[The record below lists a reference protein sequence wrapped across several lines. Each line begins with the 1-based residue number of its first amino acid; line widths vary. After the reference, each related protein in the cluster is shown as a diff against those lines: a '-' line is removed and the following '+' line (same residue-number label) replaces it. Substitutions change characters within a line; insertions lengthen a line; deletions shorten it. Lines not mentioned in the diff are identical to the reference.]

1 MHDCVGALRKGNQGK
16 QLSGFWV
23 GVDEWGQW
31 ESWKKSAASVERKC
45 SPRTWKYLI
54 LKEAHAQP
62 VELTTRI
69 LRVVQ
74 EENGEKSKNVTT
86 LTIRD
91 SIPQSNPYP
100 QPKLM

>member
-1 MHDCVGALRKGNQGK
+1 MGAVGEL
-16 QLSGFWV
+16 
-23 GVDEWGQW
+23 E
-31 ESWKKSAASVERKC
+31 KSAASVERKC
-45 SPRTWKYLI
+45 SPRTWEYLI

-62 VELTTRI
+62 VELTTGV

-74 EENGEKSKNVTT
+74 EENGEESENVAT
-86 LTIRD
+86 LKVRD